1 VNCCEFFLGV
11 GWGWGWGGV
20 GVGGGLSIDCS
31 LVGRVR
37 LGLVWLSG
45 GFSGPKLRFVLG
57 CEVVSSL
64 MRDLLL
70 SIGLMPEILGLRS
83 DPQFAKKF
91 ESPNSKS

>member
-1 VNCCEFFLGV
+1 VVNSCEFFLGV
-11 GWGWGWGGV
+11 GWGWGGV
-20 GVGGGLSIDCS
+20 GVGGVLSIDCS
-31 LVGRVR
+31 LVGRVK

-57 CEVVSSL
+57 CEVVNSL
-64 MRDLLL
+64 MRNLLL

-91 ESPNSKS
+91 ESPNSKN